1 MRHTPETNEVFPH
14 NYYFEE
20 GYLNVKDELG
30 LGVDF
35 DEKLVAKF
43 PYGRGRAYFLI
54 NRKLDGTIIIGSNLA
69 YGGRG
74 VRKSFLTL
82 HVFSQ

>member
-1 MRHTPETNEVFPH
+1 MRHTPETDEVFPH

-43 PYGRGRAYFLI
+43 PYGRAYFPI
-54 NRKLDGTIIIGSNLA
+54 NRKLDGTIIISSNLA
-69 YGGRG
+69 YGG